1 MFHNAG
7 HIISYRD
14 IRRVDTALAKHTLS
28 TMNTENGAVTPVNL
42 AEGLNTILPA
52 YVREGTAE
60 PQFKED
66 VKEEWF
72 KQPIQNCP
80 QAVQAEATDTAF
92 FFKRQNE
99 QLKSGWT
106 SFNEK
111 HSDTDP
117 EVSTV
122 GYMPIV
128 LAPAHDVNTLNTVV
142 QRIMQVA
149 ESFNQKHVVLT
160 VDQALFP
167 LLMELKWTLPD
178 YKDTLIPRLG
188 GLHTSMNFLKV
199 LGQHIQDSG
208 LPTIW
213 IESGILGPRTV
224 ERALAGKDYNKGTRV
239 HKITLQAMWQL
250 ILPQVLAFI
259 AEKDNDLKQNLERSG
274 QEWLNGTGNRGGG
287 IVGITR
293 TTAAL
298 CRWTLSYNLRAHI
311 AALTREM
318 YHIDDDDQITCNES
332 NPSRNRRDNDD
343 EKKVIE
349 LLHQANI
356 FNVNQQADVPE
367 RLQNMVTKDLATT
380 QIEES
385 LLKASSLGQKKLD
398 TFVKERLIFPKEDEN
413 RKKLRDPLPKNKALT
428 FVSLYEAEKKE
439 REKSAA
445 IKADRTILQRII
457 TAYDAGRRVDLPRIL
472 SHELVSVPLAIAD
485 TNGQLRSG
493 NKSVLI
499 ELLSGGME
507 YTRVTPVTGRSTL
520 VIDGQALVMAL
531 GRPTECNTFDDFAD
545 RFLKAVLVCGKDY
558 DRIDVA
564 FDRYRETSI
573 KCATRKKRS
582 RGHAP
587 IRRVI
592 EDGTVPLPRSWST
605 FLALDEN
612 KADLARFLSEKLLAG
627 APVNKIIIVS
637 GGFQDED
644 TVKCSRPTIDV
655 RALRGFHEEAD
666 TRIILHCIHSDA
678 EFLVVACQ
686 DTDVFCLLIAHI
698 DKMRCKQLWMK
709 AGTSK
714 KPKYL
719 PIHTIRERLKNSV
732 SKIETILPFHAITGC
747 DTVSFF
753 AGHSKKTAWKAFAH
767 HQKLLESLGDGNLDD
782 TTVKSVE
789 KFISRV
795 YNAANAE
802 GCNEARAALFYRCRS
817 PEALPPTSD
826 AARWHIAR
834 AHFQAMVWRQAHET
848 NPTLPLPET
857 MGWTKSDDGKL
868 VPKLMTLA
876 PVPESCTE
884 MITCGCKSGCS
895 TNRCSCR
902 NVRLPC
908 TGACKCRSTGDLNC
922 TNDVDEHVI
931 ANQGQ

>member
-1 MFHNAG
+1 
-7 HIISYRD
+7 
-14 IRRVDTALAKHTLS
+14 
-28 TMNTENGAVTPVNL
+28 
-42 AEGLNTILPA
+42 
-52 YVREGTAE
+52 
-60 PQFKED
+60 
-66 VKEEWF
+66 
-72 KQPIQNCP
+72 
-80 QAVQAEATDTAF
+80 
-92 FFKRQNE
+92 
-99 QLKSGWT
+99 
-106 SFNEK
+106 
-111 HSDTDP
+111 
-117 EVSTV
+117 
-122 GYMPIV
+122 
-128 LAPAHDVNTLNTVV
+128 
-142 QRIMQVA
+142 
-149 ESFNQKHVVLT
+149 
-160 VDQALFP
+160 
-167 LLMELKWTLPD
+167 
-178 YKDTLIPRLG
+178 
-188 GLHTSMNFLKV
+188 
-199 LGQHIQDSG
+199 
-208 LPTIW
+208 
-213 IESGILGPRTV
+213 
-224 ERALAGKDYNKGTRV
+224 
-239 HKITLQAMWQL
+239 
-250 ILPQVLAFI
+250 
-259 AEKDNDLKQNLERSG
+259 
-274 QEWLNGTGNRGGG
+274 
-287 IVGITR
+287 
-293 TTAAL
+293 
-298 CRWTLSYNLRAHI
+298 
-311 AALTREM
+311 
-318 YHIDDDDQITCNES
+318 
-332 NPSRNRRDNDD
+332 
-343 EKKVIE
+343 
-349 LLHQANI
+349 
-356 FNVNQQADVPE
+356 
-367 RLQNMVTKDLATT
+367 MV
-380 QIEES
+380 
-385 LLKASSLGQKKLD
+385 
-398 TFVKERLIFPKEDEN
+398 PKEDEN

-531 GRPTECNTFDDFAD
+531 GRPTECNTFDDLAD

-802 GCNEARAALFYRCRS
+802 GCNEARAALFSRCRS